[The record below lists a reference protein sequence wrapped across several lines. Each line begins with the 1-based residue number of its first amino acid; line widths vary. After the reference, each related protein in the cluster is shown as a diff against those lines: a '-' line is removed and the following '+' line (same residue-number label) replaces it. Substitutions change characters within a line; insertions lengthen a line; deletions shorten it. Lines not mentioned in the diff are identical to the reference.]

1 MTGYQWID
9 EQELFNDLVA
19 EALTA
24 ERIAVDTEFHRE
36 RTYWPRVA
44 LVQIAVANNIFERE
58 FKIIFF

>member
-24 ERIAVDTEFHRE
+24 ERIAVDTEFHRGADLLAE
-36 RTYWPRVA
+36 SCSCADCNSQTTYF
-44 LVQIAVANNIFERE
+44 LSIL
-58 FKIIFF
+58 